1 MLNIIKHLRDIRLLF
16 FNILDN
22 NYSIEMGFVQGT
34 YHELNDYQK
43 ILKSNQ
49 LYKEIVKSFHK
60 LLVISIENK
69 RINIVYHFMY
79 LTLID

>member
-1 MLNIIKHLRDIRLLF
+1 
-16 FNILDN
+16 
-22 NYSIEMGFVQGT
+22 MGFVQGT